1 MLITSENAIELK
13 GVGKSFRIV
22 GDKGGRILDALGL
35 RLPSRASQEFW
46 ALRDIDLTIPKGQR
60 VGFVGRNGAGKTT
73 LLKLISGLLRPT
85 KGSLVV
91 KGRVHALLELGTG
104 FHPEFS
110 GRENVLSALSYF
122 GVTGREARRLCEEIV
137 DFAEL
142 DHFIERPFRT
152 YSAGMQ
158 ARLTFAVATSIKPEI
173 MIVDEILGAG
183 DAYFS
188 GKAVAR
194 MKELT
199 NGGCTLL
206 FVSHDMASVQ
216 MMCERAIW
224 IERGAVKHDGDTL
237 TVGKLYAAS
246 IRRQEELRL
255 RSQALALHND
265 DLAPGP
271 EDDRPGEPIVV
282 ARLAIAGDVAPLRSH
297 PVYDLALRYRG
308 GDIERLVVGSARDND
323 PSESLHIIQ
332 QSGYTD
338 WSDSRSAGGRRMRAF
353 ENRKGRYRHAPFA
366 FRAPIGLEEWSEF
379 GLEIRH
385 DSDAR
390 EPVEV
395 QVFAGQAYRKVGE
408 LSSGNGVRTDL
419 FPLPRELFEEWLALV
434 ERAALTP
441 AAEVTD
447 REQAP
452 VEQAAVRLAPMA
464 PVRVLQHV
472 AEGDVYGS
480 GEVVITKVRVTGDTA
495 AFHGDDQRVFA
506 IGEPFKIAIEW
517 TAVEF
522 LTDVVF
528 VVAVYTEDG
537 RCATQT
543 LSAPQDVQKGPG
555 LIVAD
560 FGKLRLGEG
569 KYIISV
575 GVFRGLRETD
585 THGQQPI
592 AVLDRR
598 YVIKVM
604 KPSGIRIELG
614 QFSHPVT
621 WQAVEAPV
629 ES

>member
-1 MLITSENAIELK
+1 MPITSDNAIEVK

-35 RLPSRASQEFW
+35 RLPNRASQEFW
-46 ALRDIDLTIPKGQR
+46 ALRDVDLVIPKGQR

-85 KGSLVV
+85 KGSLAV

-110 GRENVLSALSYF
+110 GRENVLSALSYL
-122 GVTGREARRLCEEIV
+122 GVTGRDAQRLCEEII

-142 DHFIERPFRT
+142 DQFIERPFRT

-224 IERGAVKHDGDTL
+224 IERGAIKHDGDTL

-271 EDDRPGEPIVV
+271 DDERPGEPVVV
-282 ARLAIAGDVAPLRSH
+282 ARLAMAGDVAPSHSH
-297 PVYDLALRYRG
+297 PVFELALRYRG
-308 GDIERLVVGSARDND
+308 GDIERLHVGSARDND
-323 PSESLHIIQ
+323 RSEGLHIIQ
-332 QSGYTD
+332 QDGYTD
-338 WSDSRSAGGRRMRAF
+338 WSASRPAAGLRMRAF

-366 FRAPIGLEEWSEF
+366 FRAPIALEEWSEF
-379 GLEIRH
+379 ALEVRH

-395 QVFAGQAYRKVGE
+395 QVFARQAYRKVGE
-408 LSSGNGVRTDL
+408 LRPGKGARTDL
-419 FPLPRELFEEWLALV
+419 FPLPRELFEEWLIRI
-434 ERAALTP
+434 ERATLAP
-441 AAEVTD
+441 ATGVAGGKEASAED
-447 REQAP
+447 
-452 VEQAAVRLAPMA
+452 AAVAATPMS
-464 PVRVLQHV
+464 PTRVLQHV
-472 AEGDVYGS
+472 ADGDVYGS
-480 GEVVITKVRVTGDTA
+480 GEMVITAVRVTGDAA
-495 AFHGDDQRVFA
+495 AFGDDNQHVFT
-506 IGEPFKIAIEW
+506 IGEHFKVAIEW
-517 TAVEF
+517 TALEA

-543 LSAPQDVQKGPG
+543 LSAPQVVQKGAG
-555 LIVAD
+555 SIAAD
-560 FGKLRLGEG
+560 FGTLRLGEG

-575 GVFRGLRETD
+575 GIFLGLRETD

-604 KPSGIRIELG
+604 KPSGVRIDLG
-614 QFSHPVT
+614 RFSHPVN
-621 WQAVEAPV
+621 WQAAGVPV
-629 ES
+629 EG